1 MALMNLLKISLPVSD
16 PVLVFSIILGVI
28 LIAPILFTRLKLPGI
43 IGIIVFGVILGPS
56 VSGLI
61 EREGSVTLLGQVGLL
76 YIMFLAGLE
85 INLNEFFKHK
95 HRSLVFGIITFI
107 IPQVL
112 GTLVFLALGFNLL
125 ASLLVASMFA
135 SHTLV
140 AYPIITRLGIGKNN
154 AVLTTVGGTILTDT
168 AALLLLAIIARAHQ
182 GELSTAFWIE
192 LIIMIAIY
200 SAVVILVLPRLSRWF
215 FQHFQDQ
222 VLEFIYVLFVAFG
235 FSYLARAA
243 GIEPIV
249 GAFFTGLVLNRMIP
263 DSGPLMNRI
272 QFVGNA
278 IFIPVFLL
286 YIGMLVDIKV
296 LFSSWK
302 AWGVMA
308 TMMAL
313 NIGTKLAASK
323 ITQKIF
329 NYSKAEGWI
338 IFGLST
344 TEAAATL
351 AATLVGLRLGI
362 IGDEILNGVILLIL
376 VTCILGPTIVQKF
389 GREVA
394 LAEEQKPYDP
404 EEAPQRILI
413 PLANPETSSG
423 LMELALMMK
432 DKSNEPL
439 FPLTVA
445 KQDMQV
451 ESRIAAGEKMLQ
463 KAMEYAVAA
472 DTPVTPLTRV
482 DVNIANGIAR
492 AIHETRISDVIIGW
506 NGQLSAQQ
514 RIFGSILD
522 QLLDNSSTELFVCKL
537 NQPPATT
544 SRIVLAIPPLFEHE
558 QGFLDILKTIKLFA
572 SKMGAKMVVIS
583 ENNSEQSI
591 QKSLKQIKPEVTFSM
606 LGLERWSSFIDI
618 LNTILESSDMI
629 ILVNSRKGSVSW
641 NKKLEILPRKLS
653 AKYPAN
659 SLVVGFPSTYEQL
672 SEDTGG
678 KSVGATFA
686 LPLD

>member
-1 MALMNLLKISLPVSD
+1 MNLLKISLPVSD

-659 SLVVGFPSTYEQL
+659 SLVLGFPSTYEQL

>member
-1 MALMNLLKISLPVSD
+1 MNLLKISLPVTD

-43 IGIIVFGVILGPS
+43 IGIIVAGVLLGPG
-56 VSGLI
+56 VLGLI
-61 EREGSVTLLGQVGLL
+61 NTEGSVTLLGQVGLL

-95 HRSLVFGIITFI
+95 HRSLVFGIITFT

-112 GTLVFLALGFNLL
+112 GTLVFRALGFDLL
-125 ASLLVASMFA
+125 ASLLIASMFA

-140 AYPIITRLGIGKNN
+140 AYPIITRLGISRNN

-168 AALLLLAIIARAHQ
+168 AALLLLAVIARAHQ
-182 GELSTAFWIE
+182 GELSTSFWIE
-192 LIIMIAIY
+192 MTVMIALY
-200 SAVVILVLPRLSRWF
+200 SAVVILLLPRLSRWF

-222 VLEFIYVLFVAFG
+222 VLEFLYVLFVAFG

-263 DSGPLMNRI
+263 DTGPLMNRI
-272 QFVGNA
+272 QFVGNS
-278 IFIPVFLL
+278 IFIPIFLL

-302 AWGVMA
+302 AWGVMG

-313 NIGTKLAASK
+313 NIGTKLIASK
-323 ITQKIF
+323 LTQRIF
-329 NYSKAEGWI
+329 NYSRAEGWI

-376 VTCILGPTIVQKF
+376 VTCILGPTVVQKY

-394 LAEEQKPYDP
+394 VAEEDKPYDP
-404 EEAPQRILI
+404 EEAPQRILV

-432 DKSNEPL
+432 DKSGEPV

-445 KQDMQV
+445 KQDSLV
-451 ESRIAAGEKMLQ
+451 DSRIAAGEKMLQ
-463 KAMEYAVAA
+463 KAVEYAIAA
-472 DTPVTPLTRV
+472 DVKVTPLTRV

-522 QLLDNSSTELFVCKL
+522 QLLDNSSTELFVCNL
-537 NQPPATT
+537 QQPPGTNT
-544 SRIVLAIPPLFEHE
+544 RIILAVPPFFEHE
-558 QGFLDILKTIKLFA
+558 KGFQEMLTTIKLIA
-572 SKMGAKMVVIS
+572 SKMGANILLIS
-583 ENNSEQSI
+583 ENRNIESVS
-591 QKSLKQIKPEVTFSM
+591 KYLKKIKPESPVSK
-606 LGLERWSSFIDI
+606 LGLEKWSSLIDI
-618 LNTILESSDMI
+618 LNSILESSDMI
-629 ILVNSRKGSVSW
+629 LLISTRKGSVSW
-641 NKKLEILPRKLS
+641 QRKLEVLPRKLS
-653 AKYPAN
+653 AKYPGN
-659 SLVVGFPSTYEQL
+659 SLIVGFPATYPP
-672 SEDTGG
+672 SDDGTG
-678 KSVGATFA
+678 SNSINASFA
-686 LPLD
+686 LPIE

>member
-1 MALMNLLKISLPVSD
+1 MKILNLTLPFSD
-16 PVLVFSIILGVI
+16 PILIFSTILAVI
-28 LIAPILFTRLKLPGI
+28 LIAPILFNRLKLPGI
-43 IGIIVFGVILGPS
+43 IGIIVFGVLLGPS
-56 VSGLI
+56 VFGLLTV
-61 EREGSVTLLGQVGLL
+61 EGSVTLLGQVGLL

-95 HRSLVFGIITFI
+95 HRSLVFGALTFT

-112 GTLVFLALGFNLL
+112 GTLVFLALGFDIL

-140 AYPIITRLGIGKNN
+140 AYPIINKLGITKNN

-168 AALLLLAIIARAHQ
+168 AALLLLAVIARAHQ

-192 LIIMIAIY
+192 LSIMIAIY
-200 SAVVILVLPRLSRWF
+200 VAVVLIVLPRLSRWF

-222 VLEFIYVLFVAFG
+222 ILEFLYVLFIAFG
-235 FSYLARAA
+235 FSYLARVI

-249 GAFFTGLVLNRMIP
+249 GAFFVGLVLNRMIP

-272 QFVGNA
+272 QFVGNS

-286 YIGMLVDIKV
+286 YIGMLVDVKV

-302 AWGVMA
+302 AWGVMG

-313 NIGTKLAASK
+313 NIGTKLISAK
-323 ITQKIF
+323 LTQKIF

-376 VTCILGPTIVQKF
+376 VTCILGPTVVQKF
-389 GREVA
+389 GRMVA
-394 LAEEQKPYDP
+394 VAEEQKPYDP

-413 PLANPETSSG
+413 PLANPETSEG

-445 KQDMQV
+445 KQDAHV
-451 ESRIAAGEKMLQ
+451 DSRVAAGEKMLQ
-463 KAMEYAVAA
+463 KAVEYAIAA
-472 DTPVTPLTRV
+472 DVKVAPMTRV

-492 AIHETRISDVIIGW
+492 AVSETRISDVIIGW

-522 QLLDNSSTELFVCKL
+522 QLLDQTSIELFVCKL
-537 NQPPATT
+537 EVPPATNT
-544 SRIVLAIPPLFEHE
+544 RIVLAVPPFSEHE
-558 QGFLDILKTIKLFA
+558 KGFPEMLKSIKLFA
-572 SKMGAKMVVIS
+572 SKMGVKILLIG
-583 ENNSEQSI
+583 ENNNIESVAET
-591 QKSLKQIKPEVTFSM
+591 LKKIRPEAPVST
-606 LGLERWSSFIDI
+606 LGLEKWSSLIDI
-618 LNTILESSDMI
+618 LNTILEKTDMI
-629 ILVNSRKGSVSW
+629 MLVSTRKGSVSW
-641 NKKLEILPRKLS
+641 QRRLEILPRKLS
-653 AKYPAN
+653 AKFPGNSLIVGFPATYDKPDVDGAAN
-659 SLVVGFPSTYEQL
+659 SLNAS
-672 SEDTGG
+672 
-678 KSVGATFA
+678 FA
-686 LPLD
+686 IQID

>member
-1 MALMNLLKISLPVSD
+1 MNLLKISLPVSD

>member
-1 MALMNLLKISLPVSD
+1 MKLLNLTLPFSD
-16 PVLVFSIILGVI
+16 PILIFSTILAVI
-28 LIAPILFTRLKLPGI
+28 LIAPILFNRLKLPGI
-43 IGIIVFGVILGPS
+43 IGIIVFGVLLGPS
-56 VSGLI
+56 VFGLI
-61 EREGSVTLLGQVGLL
+61 TVEGSVTLLGQVGLL

-95 HRSLVFGIITFI
+95 HRSLVFGALTFT

-112 GTLVFLALGFNLL
+112 GTLVFLALGFDIL

-140 AYPIITRLGIGKNN
+140 AYPIINKLGITKNN

-168 AALLLLAIIARAHQ
+168 AALLLLAVIARAHQ

-192 LIIMIAIY
+192 LSIMIAIY
-200 SAVVILVLPRLSRWF
+200 VAVVLIVLPRLSRWF

-222 VLEFIYVLFVAFG
+222 ILEFLYVLFIAFG
-235 FSYLARAA
+235 FSYLARVI

-249 GAFFTGLVLNRMIP
+249 GAFFVGLVLNRMIP

-272 QFVGNA
+272 QFVGNS

-286 YIGMLVDIKV
+286 YIGMLVDVKV

-302 AWGVMA
+302 AWGVMG

-313 NIGTKLAASK
+313 NIGTKLISAK
-323 ITQKIF
+323 LTQKIF

-376 VTCILGPTIVQKF
+376 VTCILGPTVVQKF
-389 GREVA
+389 GRMVA
-394 LAEEQKPYDP
+394 VAEEQKPYDP

-413 PLANPETSSG
+413 PLANPETSEG

-445 KQDMQV
+445 KQDAHV
-451 ESRIAAGEKMLQ
+451 DSRVAAGEKMLQ
-463 KAMEYAVAA
+463 KAVEYAIAA
-472 DTPVTPLTRV
+472 DVKVAPMTRV

-492 AIHETRISDVIIGW
+492 AVSETRISDVIIGW

-522 QLLDNSSTELFVCKL
+522 QLLDQTSIELFVCKL
-537 NQPPATT
+537 EVPPATNT
-544 SRIVLAIPPLFEHE
+544 RIVLAVPPFSEHE
-558 QGFLDILKTIKLFA
+558 KGFPEMLKSIKLFA
-572 SKMGAKMVVIS
+572 SKMGVKILLIG
-583 ENNSEQSI
+583 ENNNIESVAET
-591 QKSLKQIKPEVTFSM
+591 LKKIRPEAPVST
-606 LGLERWSSFIDI
+606 LGLEKWSSLIDI
-618 LNTILESSDMI
+618 LNTILEKTDMI
-629 ILVNSRKGSVSW
+629 MLVSTRKGSVSW
-641 NKKLEILPRKLS
+641 QRRLEILPRKLS
-653 AKYPAN
+653 AKFPGNSLIVGFPATYDKPDVDGAAN
-659 SLVVGFPSTYEQL
+659 SLNAS
-672 SEDTGG
+672 
-678 KSVGATFA
+678 FA
-686 LPLD
+686 IQID